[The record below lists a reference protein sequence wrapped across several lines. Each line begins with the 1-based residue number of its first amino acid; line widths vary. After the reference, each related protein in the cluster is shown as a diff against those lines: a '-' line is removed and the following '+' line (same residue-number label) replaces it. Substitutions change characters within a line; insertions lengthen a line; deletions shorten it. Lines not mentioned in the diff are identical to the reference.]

1 MKNKMFF
8 ISIMLMGLLAGCSD
22 PTIDIARKGTANCYI
37 VSRSGTYTFPTVKG
51 NSNESVGIVA
61 TADVLWESFGT
72 EEQPLRGNL
81 IEEVGFSDGVIKFV
95 VPQDFRKGNA
105 VIAAKDASGMIL
117 WSWHIW
123 MTDQPQEQVYK
134 NNAGTM
140 MDRNLGA
147 TSATKGD
154 VGALGLL
161 YQWGRKDPFLSSS
174 SISESIEAKSTI
186 IWPSAV
192 DSNSDNGTISFA
204 IANPTVFIGENM
216 GNSDWYY
223 TGTSSTDNTRW
234 KSTKTIYD
242 PCPAGWRVPDG
253 GDNGVW
259 EKSGFDDTTY
269 DRINKGMSFSIS
281 SSSTTWYPASGF
293 RSAILGY
300 FNLVGTDG
308 NYWSV
313 TPYNWHSYYAY
324 CLRFNNNGNVYP
336 SNRYYRACGMSV
348 RCLKE

>member
-1 MKNKMFF
+1 
-8 ISIMLMGLLAGCSD
+8 
-22 PTIDIARKGTANCYI
+22 
-37 VSRSGTYTFPTVKG
+37 
-51 NSNESVGIVA
+51 
-61 TADVLWESFGT
+61 
-72 EEQPLRGNL
+72 
-81 IEEVGFSDGVIKFV
+81 
-95 VPQDFRKGNA
+95 
-105 VIAAKDASGMIL
+105 
-117 WSWHIW
+117 
-123 MTDQPQEQVYK
+123 
-134 NNAGTM
+134 